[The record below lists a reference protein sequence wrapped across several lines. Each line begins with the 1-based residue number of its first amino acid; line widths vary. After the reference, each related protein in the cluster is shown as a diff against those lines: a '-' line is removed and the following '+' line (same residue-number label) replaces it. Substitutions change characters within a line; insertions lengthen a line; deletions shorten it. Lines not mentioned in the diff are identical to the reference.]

1 MKTEQISQP
10 KSVVSSVSSAQL
22 DESDEGSLNLGQVVS
37 ALRRKVFLI
46 GGITALVAFASV
58 FKALNDVPTY
68 SAKIEILTQRVTVE
82 SRVLSSIPDTLAN
95 SDTGAVDENILK
107 VLTSPI
113 VLTPI
118 VDQLKTRYPDLK
130 EGDLVENLTVDGALK
145 NDSKVLVVSY
155 KDVDP
160 ERVKAVLNAVSIA
173 FLSYSLQSRQADVR
187 QGIEF
192 VEAQLP
198 EQQKRVETLQQRL
211 QQLRQKYLLVDPNSR
226 GNQLS
231 GQLSTYSQEQSD
243 VEIQLKQLRE
253 VDATLAQQLA
263 TRPSEAIGSSALN
276 SAPRYQSLLNDLLNL
291 DAQIDRASIL
301 YLDNSP
307 DMQYLRQTRE
317 KLAGSLD
324 EEGKRVQIQVKSQ
337 IQELEARDR
346 ALQDKISS
354 LNGDI
359 TDLSGVSRQYADIQR
374 ELQISTENLNQFLT
388 KQAAL
393 QIDAS
398 QQKTPWELLTPP
410 TNPEVSAESVQ
421 RNLIQGIILGLLL
434 GTGTALMLDKLSNIL
449 HSPKEIKQIT
459 KLPLLGVIPFN
470 PALAKS
476 TSAHD
481 VAAFLQEISDSNQ
494 SAKESNAKIQ
504 KPDAFVEAFRFLYT
518 NIRRFN
524 PDVPVRSLVVSSPIS
539 ADGKSIVALCLAQAV
554 ANMGQRVLLVDADLR
569 RPHLHRYLGLK
580 NRRGLTDVVA
590 GDALPGDMIRQS
602 SLDPNL
608 FVLTTGLMP
617 PDPTKFLS
625 SQKMRTL
632 MEKSPDLFDLVIYDA
647 PPLLGLVDTSLITP
661 YVDGMLLVAGLDKL
675 KSSLLRQALEQ
686 LKGSGTSVLGIVA
699 NGSREAVLN
708 IQDVYRPSYEMEQD
722 DLALEGEAIEVIPD
736 TAIPVPSFLKNW
748 DLN

>member
-1 MKTEQISQP
+1 MSSQP
-10 KSVVSSVSSAQL
+10 KPVVFSPQL
-22 DESDEGSLNLGQVVS
+22 DESDEGSLNLGQVIAV
-37 ALRRKVFLI
+37 LRRKIFLI
-46 GGITALVAFASV
+46 GGITALVAFGSV

-68 SAKIEILTQRVTVE
+68 SAKIEILTQRVTAE
-82 SRVLSSIPDTLAN
+82 TRVLSSIPDTLTN

-107 VLTSPI
+107 VLTSPTVI
-113 VLTPI
+113 SPI
-118 VDQLKTRYPDLK
+118 VDQLKVRYPDLQ
-130 EGDLVENLTVDGALK
+130 EATLVQNLTVGGALK

-155 KDVDP
+155 EDVDP
-160 ERVKAVLNAVSIA
+160 ERVRVVLNAVA
-173 FLSYSLQSRQADVR
+173 TTFLSYSLKSRQSDVR

-198 EQQKRVETLQQRL
+198 EQQKRVEMLQQRL
-211 QQLRQKYLLVDPNSR
+211 QQLRQKYLLVDPVSR

-231 GQLSTYSQEQSD
+231 GQFSTYSQEQSD

-253 VDATLAQQLA
+253 VDAALAAQLGA
-263 TRPSEAIGSSALN
+263 QPSESIASSALN
-276 SAPRYQSLLNDLLNL
+276 NSPRYQSILSELKSL
-291 DAQIDRASIL
+291 DNQIDRASIL
-301 YLDNSP
+301 YLDSSP
-307 DMQYLRQTRE
+307 DMQYLRQARE
-317 KLAGSLD
+317 KLVNSLT
-324 EEGKRVQIQVKSQ
+324 EEGKQVHIQVQSQ

-346 ALQDKISS
+346 ALREKINS

-359 TDLSGVSRQYADIQR
+359 TDLSGISRQYGDIQR
-374 ELQISTENLNQFLT
+374 DLQISTENLNQFLT

-398 QQKTPWELLTPP
+398 QQKAPWELLTPP
-410 TNPEVSAESVQ
+410 TTPQISAESVQ

-434 GTGTALMLDKLSNIL
+434 GIGTALMLDKLSNVL
-449 HSPKEIKQIT
+449 HSPSEIKQIT
-459 KLPLLGVIPFN
+459 KLPLLGIIPYN
-470 PALAKS
+470 PSLAKS
-476 TSAHD
+476 TSAND
-481 VAAFLQEISDSNQ
+481 IAAFLQEVSDFNQ
-494 SAKESNAKIQ
+494 SAKESTAKIY

-569 RPHLHRYLGLK
+569 RPQLHRYTGLK

-590 GDALPGDMIRQS
+590 GDAMPGDVIRQS

-608 FVLTTGLMP
+608 FVLTTGLIP

-632 MEKSPDLFDLVIYDA
+632 MEKSPEMFDLVIYDA

-686 LKGSGTSVLGIVA
+686 LRGSGTSVLGIVA

-708 IQDVYRPSYEMEQD
+708 IQDIYRPSYEQEQE
-722 DLALEGEAIEVIPD
+722 DLLLEVEGIEMIAEPAV
-736 TAIPVPSFLKNW
+736 PVPSFLKNW

>member
-1 MKTEQISQP
+1 MKIEQRSRP
-10 KSVVSSVSSAQL
+10 KSVVSSAQL
-22 DESDEGSLNLGQVVS
+22 DESDEGSLNLGQVV
-37 ALRRKVFLI
+37 AVLRRKIFLI

-68 SAKIEILTQRVTVE
+68 SAKLEILTQRVTAE
-82 SRVLSSIPDTLAN
+82 SRVVSTIPDTISN
-95 SDTGAVDENILK
+95 SENGSVDENILK
-107 VLTSPI
+107 VLTSPAI
-113 VLTPI
+113 ISPI
-118 VDQLKTRYPDLK
+118 VDQLRTRYPDFT
-130 EGDLVENLTVDGALK
+130 EAALVHNLTVDGALQ
-145 NDSKVLVVSY
+145 NNSKVLVVSY
-155 KDVDP
+155 EDIDP
-160 ERVKAVLNAVSIA
+160 DRVRAVLNAVSTA
-173 FLSYSLQSRQADVR
+173 FLSYSLKSRQADVR

-192 VEAQLP
+192 VETQLP

-211 QQLRQKYLLVDPNSR
+211 QQLRQKYLLVDPVSR

-231 GQLSTYSQEQSD
+231 GQFATYSQEQSD

-253 VDATLAQQLA
+253 VASSLANQLA
-263 TRPSEAIGSSALN
+263 TQSSDSIGSSALSN
-276 SAPRYQSLLNDLLNL
+276 APRYQSLLSDLRSL
-291 DAQIDRASIL
+291 DNQIDRSSIL

-307 DMQYLRQTRE
+307 DMQYLKEART
-317 KLAGSLD
+317 KLVNALND
-324 EEGKRVQIQVKSQ
+324 EGNRVQIQVQSQ

-346 ALQDKISS
+346 ALQQKIAS

-359 TDLSGVSRQYADIQR
+359 TDLSGISRQYGDIQR

-410 TNPEVSAESVQ
+410 TTPEVSAESVQ

-434 GTGTALMLDKLSNIL
+434 GAGTALVIDKLSNIL
-449 HSPKEIKQIT
+449 HSPSEIKQIT
-459 KLPLLGVIPFN
+459 KLPLLAVIPFN
-470 PALAKS
+470 PSLAKS
-476 TSAHD
+476 SSAND
-481 VAAFLQEISDSNQ
+481 VAAFMQELSDSNQ
-494 SAKESNAKIQ
+494 SAKENAAKIY
-504 KPDAFVEAFRFLYT
+504 KPDAFIEAFRFLYT

-569 RPHLHRYLGLK
+569 RPQLHRYAGLK

-590 GDALPGDMIRQS
+590 GDAMPGDVIRQS

-632 MEKSPDLFDLVIYDA
+632 MEKSPDMFDLVIYDA
-647 PPLLGLVDTSLITP
+647 PPLLGLVDTSLLTP
-661 YVDGMLLVAGLDKL
+661 YVDGLLLVAGLDKL

-686 LKGSGTSVLGIVA
+686 LRGSSTSVLGIVA
-699 NGSREAVLN
+699 NGSREAVPN
-708 IQDVYRPSYEMEQD
+708 IQDVYRPSYELEQD
-722 DLALEGEAIEVIPD
+722 EFLMEAEAIEVIPE
-736 TAIPVPSFLKNW
+736 TVIPVPSFLKNW